1 MEPEKRKTETEKLRL
16 RTPERSQ
23 VELRMECPDDLVSE
37 DHPVRMIWEVT
48 GKLDLSRFYA
58 EIRAREGQ
66 VGRNATDPRLL
77 VSLWLYAATQGVGS
91 ARELARLCEQHRD
104 YLWLCGGVSLNYHT
118 LSDFRVD
125 HGLALDELLTQ
136 LIAVL
141 VDRDLVQVWR
151 ISQDGT
157 RVRAFAGSSSYRSR
171 GRLQE
176 LHKQATAH
184 MKELRKQLEDPGLS
198 AQLSARQ
205 RAARER
211 AAREREQRIQ
221 KALERLPE
229 LESSPRHISAQ
240 QKALWREKI
249 RVSTTDSQ
257 ASVMKMGDGGFRPA
271 YNVQLASDPKSR
283 AIVGV
288 QISNRGVDTGQ
299 SEPMRQQVEQR
310 SGHKVRE
317 HLLDGG
323 YLNLE
328 EIERSEPE
336 VVLYVPPKPPK
347 NGEKRSNP
355 YEPRPQDSP
364 AVAAWRRRMGS
375 AQGKEIYKLRA
386 STSETVNAD
395 LKSYR
400 GLGRLTVRG
409 LEKVRCVVLWSALAY
424 NLLHFGSTLLG

>member
-1 MEPEKRKTETEKLRL
+1 
-16 RTPERSQ
+16 
-23 VELRMECPDDLVSE
+23 MECPDDLVPE
-37 DHPVRMIWEVT
+37 DHPVRVIWEVT
-48 GKLDLSRFYA
+48 GKLDLSKFYS

-66 VGRNATDPRLL
+66 VGRDATDPRLL
-77 VSLWLYAATQGVGS
+77 VALWLYAATQGVGS

-118 LSDFRVD
+118 LSDFRVQ
-125 HGLALDELLTQ
+125 HGSALDGLLTQ
-136 LIAVL
+136 LITVL
-141 VDRDLVQVWR
+141 VDQDLVQVWR

-176 LHKQATAH
+176 LHKQAMAH
-184 MKELRKQLEDPGLS
+184 VEELKKQLEDPGLS
-198 AQLSARQ
+198 AQVSARQ
-205 RAARER
+205 RAALER
-211 AAREREQRIQ
+211 AAREREQRVQ

-229 LESSPRHISAQ
+229 LEPSQRHISAQ
-240 QKALWREKI
+240 QKALRLEKI
-249 RVSTTDSQ
+249 RVSTTDAQ
-257 ASVMKMGDGGFRPA
+257 ASVMKMGDGGYRPA
-271 YNVQLASDPKSR
+271 YNVQLASDPSSR

-288 QISNRGVDTGQ
+288 QVSTRGVDTGH

-336 VVLYVPPKPPK
+336 VTLYVPPKPPK

-409 LEKVRCVVLWSALAY
+409 LEKVRCVVLWSVLAY

>member
-1 MEPEKRKTETEKLRL
+1 MEPEKSKAETEKLRL
-16 RTPERSQ
+16 RSPERSQ
-23 VELRMECPDDLVSE
+23 VELRMECPDDLVAE

-58 EIRAREGQ
+58 GIRAREGQ

-77 VSLWLYAATQGVGS
+77 VALWLYGATQGVGS
-91 ARELARLCEQHRD
+91 ARELARLCEQHRE

-118 LSDFRVD
+118 LSDFRVS
-125 HGLALDELLTQ
+125 HGSALDELLTQ

-141 VDRDLVQVWR
+141 VEQDLVQVWR

-171 GRLQE
+171 SRLQE

-184 MKELRKQLEDPGLS
+184 VAELRKQLEDPGLS

-205 RAARER
+205 KAARER
-211 AAREREQRIQ
+211 AAREREQRVQ

-229 LESSPRHISAQ
+229 LESSPRHISAR

-249 RVSTTDSQ
+249 RVSTTDAQ
-257 ASVMKMGDGGFRPA
+257 AAVMKMGDGGFRPA

-288 QISNRGVDTGQ
+288 EVSTRGVDTGQ

-310 SGHKVRE
+310 SGHKVGE

-328 EIERSEPE
+328 EIERCEPK
-336 VVLYVPPKPPK
+336 VTLYVPPKPPK

-364 AVAAWRRRMGS
+364 VLAAWRRRMGS
-375 AQGKEIYKLRA
+375 TQGKEIYKLRA